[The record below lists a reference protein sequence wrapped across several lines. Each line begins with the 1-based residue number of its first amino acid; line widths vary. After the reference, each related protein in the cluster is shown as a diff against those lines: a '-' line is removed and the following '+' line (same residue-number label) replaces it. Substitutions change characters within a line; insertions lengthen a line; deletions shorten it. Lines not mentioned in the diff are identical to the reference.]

1 MKFHYIILALFLST
15 YVSYGQDWLVQ
26 KRIVEKQKVYAS
38 HNCVTLA
45 DSTNV
50 TVQPNGSGSFS
61 IYKTIL
67 IQNREGAL
75 KNRVI
80 IYDYDPLTA
89 FASFSYATIYRANGD
104 VINLDVTQAKDYVA
118 PARAIY
124 WGARQIMLEVGRL
137 YPGDVLNTRLKK
149 RDLPMLY

>member
-26 KRIVEKQKVYAS
+26 KKIVEKQKVYAS

-75 KNRVI
+75 KIV
-80 IYDYDPLTA
+80 
-89 FASFSYATIYRANGD
+89 S
-104 VINLDVTQAKDYVA
+104 
-118 PARAIY
+118 
-124 WGARQIMLEVGRL
+124 
-137 YPGDVLNTRLKK
+137 
-149 RDLPMLY
+149 